1 MNKIVNI
8 YNKYKEI
15 INYLIFGVLT
25 TVVSLTVYY
34 FFTLAFLNPNDPF
47 LLQIANILSWIAG
60 VLFAYFT
67 NRRYVFNSNGSK
79 KKEISKFV
87 LARLITLGMD
97 MLVMFVGVTIM
108 GGNDKFIKILSQF
121 IVIVSNY
128 LFSKILVFRKE

>member
-8 YNKYKEI
+8 YDKYKDI
-15 INYLIFGVLT
+15 IYYLIFGVLT

-34 FFTLAFLNPNDPF
+34 FFTLAILNPNDPF

-97 MLVMFVGVTIM
+97 MLIMFVGVTIM